1 MLISTR
7 TKIAIARVAY
17 FGLSRLRRV
26 FGQGPQV
33 SVSRFGIRWD
43 LDLREGFDLFVYL
56 FGRIEPG
63 TINAYEQIIR
73 PGDVVADVGANMGA
87 HTLWLARC
95 VGPTGRV
102 LAFEPTTDAF
112 HRLRGNIENNPQ
124 LAQRID
130 ARQVMLVADP
140 GQPLEPVIYA
150 SWPVDGVQYANEHAL
165 HCGIPISTAGA
176 KTLTFDEAVEG
187 KGRISLIKLD
197 VDGYELDIL
206 QGSQRVL
213 TRDHPT
219 IIMEVQTYIMRE
231 RGQNIGE
238 LFSLLAS
245 YGYHYRHLGGRPAS
259 EAELL
264 EVPEGCA
271 FNVIATVD

>member
-1 MLISTR
+1 M
-7 TKIAIARVAY
+7 
-17 FGLSRLRRV
+17 
-26 FGQGPQV
+26 FGQGPHV
-33 SVSRFGIRWD
+33 SVSRSGIRWD
-43 LDLREGFDLFVYL
+43 LDLREGIDLSIYL
-56 FGRIEPG
+56 LGSFEPG
-63 TINAYEQIIR
+63 TVKAYEHLVR
-73 PGDVVADVGANMGA
+73 PGDVVADLGANMGA

-102 LAFEPTTDAF
+102 LAFEPTADAF
-112 HRLRGNIENNPQ
+112 RRLRRNIENNPQ
-124 LAQRID
+124 LAPCID
-130 ARQVMLVADP
+130 ARQVMLVGAP

-150 SWPVDGVQYANEHAL
+150 SWPVDGTQHINAHAL
-165 HCGIPISTAGA
+165 HCGIAISTAGA

-245 YGYHYRHLGGRPAS
+245 YGYRYRHLTGRRVS
-259 EAELL
+259 ESELT
-264 EVPEGCA
+264 EVPEGCG